1 MKVSKSNCGASVKP
15 AYYMGG
21 YMKAHKSKFGKSDD
35 ENAEAKEEKGVKSN
49 KGGYTKKKKK

>member
-1 MKVSKSNCGASVKP
+1 
-15 AYYMGG
+15 MGG